1 MKKLVCK
8 IVSIPKNR
16 ILRLYCLVSCILST
30 SADCQTRLISLSRSF
45 LGTFI
50 WTWHMNVLLIFMFFL
65 WVLKYPSQCWKRE
78 KRQQSKL
85 MFTWFPT
92 VKWRSLVKV
101 WNWIHGNTSIIH
113 QLLLLVG
120 RCQTSDCQDRS
131 FESNFVL

>member
-1 MKKLVCK
+1 M
-8 IVSIPKNR
+8 
-16 ILRLYCLVSCILST
+16 RLYCLVSCILST

-50 WTWHMNVLLIFMFFL
+50 WTWHMNVVSIFMFFL
-65 WVLKYPSQCWKRE
+65 WVLKYPTQCWKRE

-101 WNWIHGNTSIIH
+101 WNWIHRNTSIIH

-120 RCQTSDCQDRS
+120 RRQIAKIEPSDQTLSYKTFS
-131 FESNFVL
+131 LVLEYRNEPRKN